1 MVQARVP
8 KGLALSIYGLN
19 GLLPIGQ
26 VTGIRRSTPAETVD
40 ALLRQRL
47 GHELRVDV
55 LRIDSDTGQII
66 VSERLSPGRQLPLF

>member
-26 VTGIRRSTPAETVD
+26 VTGIRRSTSAETVD
-40 ALLRQRL
+40 AILRQRL
-47 GHELRVDV
+47 ARCQAELSDP
-55 LRIDSDTGQII
+55 LRIAI
-66 VSERLSPGRQLPLF
+66 